1 MLQYRDY
8 FSVMTFSRNGLLLQ
22 MTTCGIQGRKVQF
35 MYVDLLISWQL
46 FHITTATASKRGYH
60 SQRYLTDSV
69 IYHYRYW
76 LVSTY
81 KVIANS
87 HLILST
93 SIHQCYRHLHIYNNN
108 LIILLPQI
116 FGLILHLIN
125 FSSLTSLASELRAGL
140 QHTSLPLKVV
150 QPFLPLGITV
160 FPSWPHFLDFV
171 HRSFPMPPSRPSSTT
186 SAIKSVLFQLV
197 CFGPS

>member
-1 MLQYRDY
+1 MAIIPYYYRNRFETPLSFATIFDW
-8 FSVMTFSRNGLLLQ
+8 FSDIPLP
-22 MTTCGIQGRKVQF
+22 I
-35 MYVDLLISWQL
+35 
-46 FHITTATASKRGYH
+46 
-60 SQRYLTDSV
+60 
-69 IYHYRYW
+69 
-76 LVSTY
+76 TY